1 MWNRA
6 KIWIPSLLILAVAAF
21 FLSLVFFAVQ
31 LFIHSKSL
39 TEFNLNDGPT
49 AELLKADPKNPLLL
63 ASGAV
68 VGIFSKIVFD
78 LLSATDEIILKL
90 LASRLSLFRS
100 ILRGLFFPLM
110 ITPIVLMSLYGKLD
124 ASNSDLLNFL
134 FAYQSGFFFQ
144 SIVGRELTSTN
155 KQVE

>member
-6 KIWIPSLLILAVAAF
+6 KIWFPSLVLLTVAAF
-21 FLSLVFFAVQ
+21 LLSLLLFAVQ
-31 LFIHSKSL
+31 LFVHSKSL

-49 AELLKADPKNPLLL
+49 ADLLKADPKNPLLL

-78 LLSATDEIILKL
+78 LLSATDEAILKVL
-90 LASRLSLFRS
+90 TNRLSLTRS
-100 ILRGLFFPLM
+100 ILRAFFFPLM
-110 ITPIVLMSLYGKLD
+110 ITPIVLMALYGKLD
-124 ASNSDLLNFL
+124 ATNSDLLNFL

-144 SIVGRELTSTN
+144 SIVGRELASSREKT
-155 KQVE
+155 E